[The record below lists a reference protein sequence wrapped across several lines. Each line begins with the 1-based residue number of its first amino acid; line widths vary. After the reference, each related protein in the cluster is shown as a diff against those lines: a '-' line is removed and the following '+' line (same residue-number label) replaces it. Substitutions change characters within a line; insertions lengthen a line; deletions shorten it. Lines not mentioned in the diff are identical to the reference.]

1 MENKYVE
8 LAWNITIKLNPWG
21 ASPELGVVG
30 IDSEVIGKAP
40 NGETMYRWTES
51 DGTEWEE
58 FWQPVPGGGIVQH
71 RKMN

>member
-8 LAWNITIKLNPWG
+8 LAWNIF
-21 ASPELGVVG
+21 
-30 IDSEVIGKAP
+30 EVIGKAP